1 MEYFSPKDFSLGA
14 NFPENRDSKG
24 EPISAKDLAEPR
36 IRKVCVGIRWN
47 LIRFNSLNCQNK
59 PPMNEKSKSLL
70 NIALPLLKQLNGLL
84 LNCFAERQQDT
95 RAASKDNQS
104 RKEKNFP
111 FSWKD

>member
-70 NIALPLLKQLNGLL
+70 N
-84 LNCFAERQQDT
+84 CTSFAET
-95 RAASKDNQS
+95 TERAIVKLFRGAPARHASREQG
-104 RKEKNFP
+104 
-111 FSWKD
+111 